1 MLRYRISIQCF
12 FFYVP
17 VMFLPYSFHDPYFQV
32 PFISFHDE
40 RELRI
45 ENLVACPFHGQFP
58 FVPFLLLSLDSTF
71 HPFPFNYVRFIFLSC
86 SFHWRFFPSCSFRSP
101 FTSLSL
107 YLHLL
112 SFPLLFI
119 LSLFIASARFMGGLQ
134 QCCFVFHIPF
144 QERPSFRIDFVGSC
158 SFTCIFCF
166 QRSILL

>member
-1 MLRYRISIQCF
+1 
-12 FFYVP
+12 
-17 VMFLPYSFHDPYFQV
+17 MFLPYSFHDPYFQV

-134 QCCFVFHIPF
+134 
-144 QERPSFRIDFVGSC
+144 
-158 SFTCIFCF
+158 
-166 QRSILL
+166 

>member
-86 SFHWRFFPSCSFRSP
+86 SFHWRFFLHVPFVLLLHPFLCTFIYFHFLYCSFCLFLLLLLGLWVVFSSAVL
-101 FTSLSL
+101 FSTSLFKSGHPFGL
-107 YLHLL
+107 
-112 SFPLLFI
+112 I
-119 LSLFIASARFMGGLQ
+119 L
-134 QCCFVFHIPF
+134 
-144 QERPSFRIDFVGSC
+144 
-158 SFTCIFCF
+158 
-166 QRSILL
+166 